1 VKKQEQM
8 IETDL
13 KLLDETIQLIKSKN
27 DNNSFSIISLHEF
40 ELVLFICLDLTR
52 YELQQNAKISD
63 LNASVLSNLF
73 AFQCFEFYYRDFPE
87 IYLKTAELFMRLNEY
102 NEKLKTHDLQIDQST
117 KKEWINELNLALSK
131 YFK

>member
-1 VKKQEQM
+1 M